1 VHHRVKQSAGC
12 LLANIEARRNKQS
25 TIEDFIEKAEGRI
38 EVFALI
44 HQSLS
49 DRKTVK

>member
-1 VHHRVKQSAGC
+1 VHHRVKQSANGC

-38 EVFALI
+38 EVFA
-44 HQSLS
+44 
-49 DRKTVK
+49 